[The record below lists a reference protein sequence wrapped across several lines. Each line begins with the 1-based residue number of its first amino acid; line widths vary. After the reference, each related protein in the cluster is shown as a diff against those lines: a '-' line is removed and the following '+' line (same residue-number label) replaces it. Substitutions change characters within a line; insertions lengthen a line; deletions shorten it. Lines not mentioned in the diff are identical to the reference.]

1 MKTKTRQGSSVQ
13 QRTMY
18 HAAGGRRIY
27 SRPTSPIASGAALES
42 PIGSGHLKMPNPTV
56 CPFAPNAVVEKRAF
70 GWNNCW
76 WRLPMFVDRDILE
89 WVVGQ
94 ILALQAHAG
103 TDTFSVWC
111 ADHMI

>member
-42 PIGSGHLKMPNPTV
+42 PIGSGHLKASWMPNRTV
-56 CPFAPNAVVEKRAF
+56 CPFAPNAVEKRAS
-70 GWNNCW
+70 GW
-76 WRLPMFVDRDILE
+76 VE
-89 WVVGQ
+89 
-94 ILALQAHAG
+94 
-103 TDTFSVWC
+103 
-111 ADHMI
+111 